1 MKKARKDIKKR
12 FLNGMYPTEDDFSD
26 MLDSYWHKDDQ
37 IDAEKVVQTIGGETR
52 TILDLI
58 ANNEVVQQITNISL
72 NLEWAEL

>member
-1 MKKARKDIKKR
+1 MKKPRKDIKKR
-12 FLNGMYPTEDDFSD
+12 FLNGMYPTEGDFSD

-58 ANNEVVQQITNISL
+58 ANNEVMQRITNISL

>member
-1 MKKARKDIKKR
+1 MKKPRKDIKKR

-58 ANNEVVQQITNISL
+58 ANNEVMQQITNISL

>member
-12 FLNGMYPTEDDFSD
+12 FLNGMYPIEDDFANW
-26 MLDSYWHKDDQ
+26 LDSYWHKDDQ

-58 ANNEVVQQITNISL
+58 ANNEAMQQITNISL

>member
-26 MLDSYWHKDDQ
+26 TLDSYWHKDDQ

-58 ANNEVVQQITNISL
+58 ANNEAMQQITNISL

>member
-72 NLEWAEL
+72 NIEWAEL